1 MALEKRRREEMAS
14 EVNNWKLLGRIMG
27 HQCLTVNESF

>member
-14 EVNNWKLLGRIMG
+14 EVNNWETPRADNGTRIFDS
-27 HQCLTVNESF
+27 Q

>member
-14 EVNNWKLLGRIMG
+14 EVNEWKTSRADNVTPTFDS
-27 HQCLTVNESF
+27 Q

>member
-14 EVNNWKLLGRIMG
+14 EVNWKLLGRIMG
-27 HQCLTVNESF
+27 HQFLTVNESF